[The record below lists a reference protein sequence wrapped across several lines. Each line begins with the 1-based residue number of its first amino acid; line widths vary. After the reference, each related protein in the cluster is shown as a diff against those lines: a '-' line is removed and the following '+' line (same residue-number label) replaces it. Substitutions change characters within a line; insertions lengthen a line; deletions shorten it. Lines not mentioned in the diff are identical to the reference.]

1 MKNTYTYLEAAQH
14 RRTYYGITSQSP
26 VSDADIEEMVKNA
39 VLHSPS
45 AFNSQSG
52 RVLLLLGRHH
62 ARLWG
67 IVMETLRRIAKPEAW
82 AATEKKVGG
91 FAAGYG
97 TALFYEDQ
105 TIVQGLQDKYPS
117 YADNFPVW
125 SMQSSGMLQ
134 LMLWTLLEEAGF
146 GASLQHYN
154 PLIDAEAA
162 NAFGIPS
169 AWRLAAQMP
178 FGAPAA
184 EPDAKTFAP
193 IDERVRVLR

>member
-97 TALFYEDQ
+97 TALFYEDRRRARCQ
-105 TIVQGLQDKYPS
+105 NICT
-117 YADNFPVW
+117 
-125 SMQSSGMLQ
+125 
-134 LMLWTLLEEAGF
+134 
-146 GASLQHYN
+146 H
-154 PLIDAEAA
+154 
-162 NAFGIPS
+162 
-169 AWRLAAQMP
+169 
-178 FGAPAA
+178 
-184 EPDAKTFAP
+184 
-193 IDERVRVLR
+193 